1 MNLAAKILSVLTYPF
16 LMPFYAFTVFYGT
29 ERQAYYY
36 SIWSSLYFYFFVFLL
51 VVLIP
56 FYVMY
61 MAKIK
66 DVFSELKKVTWPSFG
81 TVLKNLG
88 SVLAFVVIMLAL
100 VLVIDFGLQ
109 QGLKLIRSDS
119 TAAAIEFIGEI
130 LPKTQGGTLS
140 ILIRVTNRL

>member
-1 MNLAAKILSVLTYPF
+1 M
-16 LMPFYAFTVFYGT
+16 G
-29 ERQAYYY
+29 
-36 SIWSSLYFYFFVFLL
+36 
-51 VVLIP
+51 
-56 FYVMY
+56 
-61 MAKIK
+61 AKIK

-130 LPKTQGGTLS
+130 L
-140 ILIRVTNRL
+140 

>member
-1 MNLAAKILSVLTYPF
+1 
-16 LMPFYAFTVFYGT
+16 
-29 ERQAYYY
+29 
-36 SIWSSLYFYFFVFLL
+36 
-51 VVLIP
+51 
-56 FYVMY
+56 
-61 MAKIK
+61 MAKDTEKKPVKKENK
-66 DVFSELKKVTWPSFG
+66 DKKPNVFVRIGKWFQKTFSGMWSELKKVTWPSFG

-130 LPKTQGGTLS
+130 L
-140 ILIRVTNRL
+140 